1 MNFAR
6 ILLLMTYASKASTLN
21 PNAKEFIP
29 SKTEDFVLIHAE
41 LLAKRALE
49 KQIKAQIKKI
59 PTLTSIDGLEQV
71 AQISYHHHTG
81 QDTYELFWD
90 GQYAILDNR
99 RCSWQF
105 PNISVRDIIHYHF
118 DGNFVLNDP
127 ALDQLASVVSALLV
141 DITPVEDEE
150 NYWHRWKQIA

>member
-1 MNFAR
+1 
-6 ILLLMTYASKASTLN
+6 MTYASKASTLN

-29 SKTEDFVLIHAE
+29 FQDSTLNTIHAE

-59 PTLTSIDGLEQV
+59 PTLTSTDGLEQV

-105 PNISVRDIIHYHF
+105 PNMSIRDIIHFHF

-127 ALDQLASVVSALLV
+127 ALDQLASTVPAILV

>member
-1 MNFAR
+1 
-6 ILLLMTYASKASTLN
+6 MTYASKASTLN

-71 AQISYHHHTG
+71 AQISYHLHG
-81 QDTYELFWD
+81 DVDIYELFWN
-90 GQYAILDNR
+90 GKHAILDNR
-99 RCSWQF
+99 QESWQF
-105 PNISVRDIIHYHF
+105 PDMPVRDIIHFHF
-118 DGNFVLNDP
+118 HGNFVLKDDP
-127 ALDQLASVVSALLV
+127 ALDEPASYAPAIQV
-141 DITPVEDEE
+141 DVTPVEDEE
-150 NYWHRWKQIA
+150 NTWHRWKQFP

>member
-1 MNFAR
+1 
-6 ILLLMTYASKASTLN
+6 MTYASTLN

-29 SKTEDFVLIHAE
+29 SKTEDFILNPIHAE

-49 KQIKAQIKKI
+49 KQIEAQIKKI
-59 PTLTSIDGLEQV
+59 PTLTSTDGLEQV

-105 PNISVRDIIHYHF
+105 PNMSIRDIIHFHF
-118 DGNFVLNDP
+118 DGNFLLNDP
-127 ALDQLASVVSALLV
+127 ALDQLASTVPAILV
-141 DITPVEDEE
+141 DITPVDDEE

>member
-1 MNFAR
+1 
-6 ILLLMTYASKASTLN
+6 MTYASKAYTLN

-29 SKTEDFVLIHAE
+29 SHSKTEDFVLIHSE

-49 KQIKAQIKKI
+49 KQIEAQIKKI
-59 PTLTSIDGLEQV
+59 PTLTSTDGLEQV
-71 AQISYHHHTG
+71 AQISYHHPTG
-81 QDTYELFWD
+81 DDTYELFWD

-105 PNISVRDIIHYHF
+105 PNMSIRDIIHFHF

-127 ALDQLASVVSALLV
+127 ALDELASAVSALLV

-150 NYWHRWKQIA
+150 NTWHRWKQIP

>member
-1 MNFAR
+1 
-6 ILLLMTYASKASTLN
+6 MTYASKASTLN

-49 KQIKAQIKKI
+49 KQIEAQIKKI
-59 PTLTSIDGLEQV
+59 PTLTSTDGLEQV
-71 AQISYHHHTG
+71 AQISYHHPTG
-81 QDTYELFWD
+81 DDTYELFWD

-105 PNISVRDIIHYHF
+105 PNMSIRDIIHFHF

-127 ALDQLASVVSALLV
+127 ALDQLASTVPAILV
-141 DITPVEDEE
+141 DITPVDDEE